1 MSEVA
6 GNHRWAR
13 LQKQPSSITVCQLP
27 TKDKKNSF
35 FICANKR
42 ETEAQAIFLNPFTDS
57 SSGKQ
62 KFVICPLMKKQTEVI
77 RLQTV

>member
-6 GNHRWAR
+6 GNHRWACFH
-13 LQKQPSSITVCQLP
+13 KQQSSITVCQLP

-42 ETEAQAIFLNPFTDS
+42 ETEAQAIFLNPFTNC

-62 KFVICPLMKKQTEVI
+62 KFVICRFVDEETN
-77 RLQTV
+77 